1 MLLFFFCCKQKAAYE
16 VRISD
21 WSSDVCS
28 SDLND
33 HRLGANEAPPAII
46 SIFLGD
52 QLADVFEQIAK
63 GAATSSKDKGTMMIG
78 ADTLP
83 VLPTDPGRSQPYEPI
98 CLHRQPFRVP
108 RARIAANSQRPDGHH
123 QHDHGRGL
131 GLHGHRRSE
140 EHTSELLSLMRK
152 Q

>member
-78 ADTLP
+78 A
-83 VLPTDPGRSQPYEPI
+83 
-98 CLHRQPFRVP
+98 
-108 RARIAANSQRPDGHH
+108 
-123 QHDHGRGL
+123 
-131 GLHGHRRSE
+131 RSE
-140 EHTSELLSLMRK
+140 ERRVGKARVSTCRYRERPHH
-152 Q
+152 